1 MFKQKDKKEVYL
13 SKIIFLQ
20 KDFTILF
27 KIYTEWMFLRLN
39 DFTLVYMY
47 MYQIGSQVLS
57 CMFVF
62 FFFFYCI
69 MLKNDFTSH
78 FLELFVIHKDFRVK
92 SYLFS
97 KIKKNPKDFSLEP
110 LLVNA
115 AKNECLTCILHH
127 CKRHERLVW

>member
-13 SKIIFLQ
+13 SKINFLQ

-47 MYQIGSQVLS
+47 MYQIGRQVLS

-62 FFFFYCI
+62 CFFYCI
-69 MLKNDFTSH
+69 MFKNDFTSH

-92 SYLFS
+92 SYLFT
-97 KIKKNPKDFSLEP
+97 KIKKPKDFSLEP
-110 LLVNA
+110 PLVNA

-127 CKRHERLVW
+127 CKRHKRLV